1 MLTSTYSAQQLRS
14 AFKGNHMLSSL
25 PALPDRK
32 YLGET
37 HLAPYLID
45 DRQSALWSTA
55 LHSNPFFRCVALPG
69 SCILVWAARGSR
81 IRIASTTVFDRNRA
95 RLASA

>member
-1 MLTSTYSAQQLRS
+1 MACCGRVLCNRQRWAETPQWDRVLTSTYSAQQLRS

-45 DRQSALWSTA
+45 DRQSVLWSTA
-55 LHSNPFFRCVALPG
+55 LHGSPFVFVASPFLE
-69 SCILVWAARGSR
+69 AAYW
-81 IRIASTTVFDRNRA
+81 
-95 RLASA
+95 